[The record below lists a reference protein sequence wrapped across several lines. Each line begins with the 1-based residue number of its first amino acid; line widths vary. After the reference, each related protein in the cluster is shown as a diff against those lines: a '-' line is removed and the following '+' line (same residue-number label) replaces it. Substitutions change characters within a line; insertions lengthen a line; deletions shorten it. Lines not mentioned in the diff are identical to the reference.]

1 MSTGACADGQAS
13 SETDEEVEDA
23 FIESWTELPLDL
35 FTPLAQSMPDR
46 LQAVVDANGEATK
59 Y

>member
-1 MSTGACADGQAS
+1 MDKRQAK
-13 SETDEEVEDA
+13 TDEEVEDA

-46 LQAVVDANGEATK
+46 LQAVIDANGEATK